1 MLFQNASFFQKFPD
15 PFPVAGLQ
23 SLFVLTDMLQ
33 ERVDLLKKI
42 FLIQKEQIAPG
53 IFVQTGYPGHIQKA
67 ARAETSFF
75 SEGWAFDI

>member
-23 SLFVLTDMLQ
+23 SLFVLTDMLL

-42 FLIQKEQIAPG
+42 FLIQKEQIAPDG
-53 IFVQTGYPGHIQKA
+53 LPWSYPKSCP
-67 ARAETSFF
+67 R
-75 SEGWAFDI
+75 

>member
-42 FLIQKEQIAPG
+42 FLIQKDTA
-53 IFVQTGYPGHIQKA
+53 
-67 ARAETSFF
+67 S
-75 SEGWAFDI
+75 